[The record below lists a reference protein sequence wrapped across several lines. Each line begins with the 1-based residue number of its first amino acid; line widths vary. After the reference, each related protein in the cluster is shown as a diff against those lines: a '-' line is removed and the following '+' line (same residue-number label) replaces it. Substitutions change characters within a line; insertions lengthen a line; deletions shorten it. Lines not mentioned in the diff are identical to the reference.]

1 MIRIEYIDD
10 VLPHIPRDAGII
22 VSDRQDYQVI
32 DYVYAVDETFID
44 PMARE
49 CRGLKFA
56 PDGRILA
63 RPFHKFFNL
72 GEKERIE
79 NIDWSLP
86 HRVLDKLDGS
96 MVHPCRLGG
105 RLVFMTRMG
114 VTEQA
119 EAAQAVAD
127 ASVLG
132 LCEEALASGITPI
145 FEFTSPGNRIV
156 IAYDRPALTLLAA
169 RETVSGRYLTHDETL
184 ALAVAHGV
192 PLVRDLGP
200 VMDPD
205 DFVAGARALEGA
217 EGYVIAFDDGHRVK
231 VKADAYVLRHR
242 ILSDVSH
249 ERNVLAIIVEDGVDD
264 VLALLPPE
272 VGDEVAAYRDR
283 VHLGVARQIDVLQ
296 GFVAPRRDLTR
307 KDFALAVKA
316 NLDQRLWPVAFA
328 MYDGSDGRD
337 RIMGILN
344 HASGSAGRLDTV
356 RDLFDLTWPA
366 ASLPETAY

>member
-1 MIRIEYIDD
+1 MIRIDHIDD
-10 VLPHIPRDAGII
+10 VLPHIPRDAGIV
-22 VSDRQDYQVI
+22 VSDRQDYRVI
-32 DYVYAVDETFID
+32 DYAYTVDETFVH

-72 GEKERIE
+72 GEKQQIDQ
-79 NIDWSLP
+79 IDWAQP
-86 HRVLDKLDGS
+86 HVVLDKLDGS

-114 VTEQA
+114 VTDQA
-119 EAAQAVAD
+119 EAALAAAD

-145 FEFTSPGNRIV
+145 FEFTSPDNRIV

-169 RETVSGRYLTHDETL
+169 RETVSGRYLTHEEAL
-184 ALAVAHGV
+184 ALAIAHGV

-200 VMDPD
+200 VTDPKE
-205 DFVAGARALEGA
+205 FVAGARALEGA
-217 EGYVIAFDDGHRVK
+217 EGYVIAFDNGHRIK

-242 ILSDVSH
+242 ILSDVSQ
-249 ERNVLAIIVEDGVDD
+249 EKNVLAIIVEDGVDD

-272 VGDEVAAYRDR
+272 VGDQVALYRDR
-283 VHLGVARQIDVLQ
+283 VHTGVARRVDELE
-296 GFVAPRRDLTR
+296 GFVAPRRDMPR
-307 KDFALAVKA
+307 KDFAQSVKA
-316 NLDQRLWPVAFA
+316 DLDQRLWPIAFA
-328 MYDGSDGRD
+328 MYDGRDGRD
-337 RIMGILN
+337 KMMGLLG
-344 HASGSAGRLDTV
+344 HASGSSGRLDTV
-356 RDLFDLTWPA
+356 RDLFDLSWSITGSPKEM
-366 ASLPETAY
+366 P